1 MKEKKI
7 LSNVEEARYFANR
20 NRLYSNITLVIAS
33 IIAIG
38 LTILARIKGDQANY
52 RLVFCSAIVVNEFAT
67 ICYLLTT
74 RANLYFYDRILD
86 DSLKHNLIHLE
97 FKVTRSTGR
106 RINLFIELICS
117 IILCLLELIV
127 PLMIADIT
135 AIAFP
140 LIYFALMFGNM
151 YFCHHYEC
159 IIPTFLCAATFIFI
173 YTGMM
178 IPGIICLEAAVVN
191 LIIELLFRNARNQ
204 KLVRIYEIEQMCEDL
219 EDLKS
224 L

>member
-1 MKEKKI
+1 MKEKKF
-7 LSNVEEARYFANR
+7 SDDVEEVRYFANQ
-20 NRLYSNITLVIAS
+20 NRLYSNITLAIVIVM
-33 IIAIG
+33 IIG
-38 LTILARIKGDQANY
+38 LIILASIKGDQANY
-52 RLVFCSAIVVNEFAT
+52 RLVFCSTIVVNEIAT
-67 ICYLLTT
+67 VCYILTT

-97 FKVTRSTGR
+97 FKVTRSNGR
-106 RINLFIELICS
+106 RINLFIELISS

-191 LIIELLFRNARNQ
+191 LIIELLFRNARSQ
-204 KLVRIYEIEQMCEDL
+204 KLVRIYEIEQMY